1 MISEHSCTAAQFI
14 RQPAPRV
21 SVILTTYNHQ
31 DFIGQAIEGVLAQNG
46 EVSFEL
52 IILDDVSTDATGE
65 IIETFVARHPGLIRV
80 LRPARNL
87 NSCAETRRAVEQA
100 AGEFIAFLDGDDY
113 WTDPDKLRKQVAFL
127 DENRSFS
134 MCCHDC
140 IIVNEFGALVSDTY
154 LPGQTIPTVGAFRH
168 IARHNYVASLSPVIR
183 RSALMPLPRWA
194 DHYEW
199 GDWALYLFA
208 VEHGWIG
215 YIPDKMGA
223 YRRHSG
229 GQCTGMPME
238 QRFHITLGFLD
249 DFASHLPAERTREL
263 DLGKGSAAASL
274 IVNQLRTGNLA
285 AAARSLTI
293 AFGMARGRRRF
304 AVLANTVW
312 ELVERCMRLLRCR
325 MLPSLTPDY

>member
-1 MISEHSCTAAQFI
+1 M

-46 EVSFEL
+46 DASFEL

-65 IIETFVARHPGLIRV
+65 IIETYVARHPDLIRV
-80 LRPARNL
+80 MRPARNL

-100 AGEFIAFLDGDDY
+100 TGEFVAFLDGDDY

-127 DENRSFS
+127 DDNPGFS

-140 IIVNEFGALVSDTY
+140 IIVDENGALVSDTY
-154 LPGQTIPTVGAFRH
+154 LPRQTIPTIGTFRH
-168 IARHNYVASLSPVIR
+168 IARNNYVASLSPVIR

-194 DHYEW
+194 DNYEW

-208 VEHGWIG
+208 VEHGSIG
-215 YIPDKMGA
+215 YLPDKMGA

-229 GQCTGMPME
+229 GYCTGMPME

-249 DFASHLPAERTREL
+249 DFASHLPAARAREL

-274 IVNQLRTGNLA
+274 IVNQLRSGKPA
-285 AAARSLTI
+285 AVARSLAL

-304 AVLANTVW
+304 ALLANTAW
-312 ELVERCMRLLRCR
+312 ELVDRGLRLLR
-325 MLPSLTPDY
+325 